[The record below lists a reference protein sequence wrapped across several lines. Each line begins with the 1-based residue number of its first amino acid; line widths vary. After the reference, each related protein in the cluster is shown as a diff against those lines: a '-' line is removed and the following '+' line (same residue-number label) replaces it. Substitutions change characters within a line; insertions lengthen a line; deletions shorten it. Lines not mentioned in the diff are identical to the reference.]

1 MPGPRHRAARSA
13 GLVLCWSSRPAPN
26 PNHAPPSPRAL
37 PSPRAAASRLPAAV
51 CPPPPP
57 ACPPPTR
64 RLASRRPP
72 PCRAAPPRARRP
84 ASTAPPPPTRA
95 SSPHPRRPAS
105 PQQPP
110 PPPAA
115 ASPDP
120 PPPVGPC
127 SSLPICAPPA
137 SPMISSMPMSRPPTG
152 GAANRR
158 RREPEEPEPTAK
170 AFYDMIAAAKRPLY
184 EGAAISQLDAI
195 SQCLAD
201 KTRYN
206 TTREGFE
213 ASLKTTATP
222 TGHQFEGYGVTHNW
236 THEAALTKLEYY
248 KDLELPHN
256 IDVMHTVKNV
266 AESVFHTCLNIPG
279 KSKDNVKAR
288 VDIEILC
295 DREKLHMKRPIGRQK
310 NWFKPHANFCLD
322 SIQKKE
328 AFRWLKYVVMFPDGY
343 CSNMSCSREVT
354 KYEKYDVNGFRFH
367 TETNRANPKTI
378 NTGVFTKGANNFDYY
393 GRLQSVY
400 ELTFNRTNVQLN
412 IVVFKCHWFD
422 PIGGQRSDKSI
433 GLVEV
438 KPSTTYSGADVFIVA
453 HQAKQV
459 YYLPYPCQKAELKGW
474 EVVFQVSPHGN
485 LPIPSED
492 DYNNIDPVTYEGIF
506 YQEEQDFGEYILE
519 PFVQEDLGNDAETRG
534 ESVVDL
540 KDISM
545 LEKLLE
551 ANDNYDEPPPVD
563 PSTLYSQDSDSD
575 SDPEKEKETE
585 YESERESDDGW

>member
-1 MPGPRHRAARSA
+1 MADAATTYYPDD
-13 GLVLCWSSRPAPN
+13 VPTQHN
-26 PNHAPPSPRAL
+26 P
-37 PSPRAAASRLPAAV
+37 V
-51 CPPPPP
+51 
-57 ACPPPTR
+57 
-64 RLASRRPP
+64 
-72 PCRAAPPRARRP
+72 
-84 ASTAPPPPTRA
+84 
-95 SSPHPRRPAS
+95 
-105 PQQPP
+105 
-110 PPPAA
+110 
-115 ASPDP
+115 
-120 PPPVGPC
+120 
-127 SSLPICAPPA
+127 
-137 SPMISSMPMSRPPTG
+137 
-152 GAANRR
+152 
-158 RREPEEPEPTAK
+158 
-170 AFYDMIAAAKRPLY
+170 
-184 EGAAISQLDAI
+184 
-195 SQCLAD
+195 
-201 KTRYN
+201 TRYN
-206 TTREGFE
+206 VDVPENDPK
-213 ASLKTTATP
+213 LKLF
-222 TGHQFEGYGVTHNW
+222 QFPGGKAGKGTKY
-236 THEAALTKLEYY
+236 KLENEE
-248 KDLELPHN
+248 KDCIMLYVLMNMEEVIPFVSKFTDEMWPYDELPEPSEMDTLLKEGAPGIN
-256 IDVMHTVKNV
+256 KNFVTWFMEKGRERNVDMID
-266 AESVFHTCLNIPG
+266 E
-279 KSKDNVKAR
+279 
-288 VDIEILC
+288 
-295 DREKLHMKRPIGRQK
+295 
-310 NWFKPHANFCLD
+310 
-322 SIQKKE
+322 
-328 AFRWLKYVVMFPDGY
+328 LKCVSQG
-343 CSNMSCSREVT
+343 CSREVT

-367 TETNRANPKTI
+367 TETHQKGRANPKTI

-438 KPSTTYSGADVFIVA
+438 KPSTTYSGADVFVVA

-575 SDPEKEKETE
+575 SDPEKEKEKETE
-585 YESERESDDGW
+585 YESERESDDGCGKADSESLLKTLSQVKRNIPRPPTRRSDRAPVRNPRYDDGTDGGRGRRTREDEVEDEEDEEDEVEDEVAPGYTWTLTSHPPLLATWLLSCS

>member
-1 MPGPRHRAARSA
+1 
-13 GLVLCWSSRPAPN
+13 
-26 PNHAPPSPRAL
+26 
-37 PSPRAAASRLPAAV
+37 
-51 CPPPPP
+51 
-57 ACPPPTR
+57 
-64 RLASRRPP
+64 
-72 PCRAAPPRARRP
+72 
-84 ASTAPPPPTRA
+84 
-95 SSPHPRRPAS
+95 
-105 PQQPP
+105 
-110 PPPAA
+110 
-115 ASPDP
+115 
-120 PPPVGPC
+120 
-127 SSLPICAPPA
+127 
-137 SPMISSMPMSRPPTG
+137 MID
-152 GAANRR
+152 
-158 RREPEEPEPTAK
+158 ELK
-170 AFYDMIAAAKRPLY
+170 CV
-184 EGAAISQLDAI
+184 SQ
-195 SQCLAD
+195 
-201 KTRYN
+201 
-206 TTREGFE
+206 G
-213 ASLKTTATP
+213 
-222 TGHQFEGYGVTHNW
+222 
-236 THEAALTKLEYY
+236 
-248 KDLELPHN
+248 
-256 IDVMHTVKNV
+256 
-266 AESVFHTCLNIPG
+266 
-279 KSKDNVKAR
+279 
-288 VDIEILC
+288 
-295 DREKLHMKRPIGRQK
+295 
-310 NWFKPHANFCLD
+310 
-322 SIQKKE
+322 
-328 AFRWLKYVVMFPDGY
+328 
-343 CSNMSCSREVT
+343 CSREVT

-367 TETNRANPKTI
+367 TETHQKGRANPKTI

-551 ANDNYDEPPPVD
+551 ANDNYDEPPPAD

-575 SDPEKEKETE
+575 LEKEKEKEKEKETE